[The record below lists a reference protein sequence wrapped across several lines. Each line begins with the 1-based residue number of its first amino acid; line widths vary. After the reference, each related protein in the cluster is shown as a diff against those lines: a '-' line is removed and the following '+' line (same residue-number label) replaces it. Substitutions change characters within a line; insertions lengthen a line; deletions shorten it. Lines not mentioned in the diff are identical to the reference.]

1 MPAILNYV
9 IHLILA
15 ALLLAIFFIAYTRLT
30 PFDEVL
36 LIRQGNHAA
45 ALSLGGALLGFSVT
59 IASALVHTGDYQ
71 EFAAW
76 AFGAMV
82 VQMLAYAVTTRLLK
96 MSKDHIEANNCAFG
110 GLLGAISLSIGL
122 INGACVS

>member
-1 MPAILNYV
+1 M
-9 IHLILA
+9 LA
-15 ALLLAIFFIAYTRLT
+15 ALLLVIFFIAYTRVT

-76 AFGAMV
+76 AFGAML
-82 VQMLAYAVTTRLLK
+82 VQMLAYAVTTRLLRI
-96 MSKDHIEANNCAFG
+96 SKDHIEANNCAFG
-110 GLLGAISLSIGL
+110 GLMGTISLSIGL
-122 INGACVS
+122 INGACIS